1 MDDVSKNSAVAAID
15 DLDEL
20 SQFTESYDSF
30 NRIINSLQR
39 RYIALEEEATAQNR
53 ELAEANR
60 RLVELSERNLAT
72 TAFLAGILNSISVGV
87 VAVDRQGR
95 ITHFNPAASLILG
108 VRQGVPIGRLYRDVI
123 PPGSPVEANALRAI
137 QSGSEVEAVDKRLE
151 LPDGTLLNLSV
162 STAIIR
168 DESGVPCGAV
178 EAFSDL
184 TKLKRMEQELARLN
198 TMAALGEMAATIAHE
213 VRNPLAGIGGFAA
226 LLERDLVEDNPQ
238 REIARKIVRGV
249 ETINETITT
258 LLNYSRFE
266 ELKPIETNVEE
277 FLLSVIEQYRREN
290 PDRVEKT
297 SIVLHKPQACRDQI
311 ISLRLDAMLA
321 RQVFFNIFSN
331 AIEACAGKGQIDL
344 RFDKLPRQSAVSR
357 YTDRVL
363 LGPDETVVEM
373 TITDT
378 GPGIAPEDIDRIF
391 APFFTTKGGG
401 NGLGLAVAWKII
413 KRHGG
418 EIFARNSDDG
428 GAVFHILMPTR
439 IDPVK
444 MEPAQ

>member
-1 MDDVSKNSAVAAID
+1 MDDVSKNSATAAID
-15 DLDEL
+15 DL

-53 ELAEANR
+53 ELAEANK

-87 VAVDRQGR
+87 VAVDRHGR

-108 VRQGVPIGRLYRDVI
+108 IPQGVPIGSLYRDVI
-123 PPGSPVEANALRAI
+123 PPGSPVDANALRAI
-137 QSGSEVEAVDKRLE
+137 QSGSEVEAVEKRLK
-151 LPDGTLLNLSV
+151 LKDGTLLNLSV
-162 STAIIR
+162 STAIVR
-168 DESGVPCGAV
+168 GETGAPCGAV
-178 EAFSDL
+178 EAFTDL
-184 TKLKRMEQELARLN
+184 TKLKRIEGELARLN

-266 ELKPIETNVEE
+266 EMRLTEIDVGE
-277 FLLSVIEQYRREN
+277 FLLSVIEQYRLEN
-290 PDRVEKT
+290 PKRADKT
-297 SIVLHKPQACRDQI
+297 DIVLHKPPASRDQVI
-311 ISLRLDAMLA
+311 TLRLDTMLT

-331 AIEACAGKGQIDL
+331 AVEACGGEGRIDL

-357 YTDRVL
+357 YSDQVL

-378 GPGIAPEDIDRIF
+378 GPGIAQEDLDRLF

-418 EIFARNSDDG
+418 EIFARNSDGG

-439 IDPVK
+439 IDPVRL
-444 MEPAQ
+444 EPTQ

>member
-1 MDDVSKNSAVAAID
+1 MDDLSKNSATAAID

-20 SQFTESYDSF
+20 VQFTESYDSF

-53 ELAEANR
+53 ELAEANKQ
-60 RLVELSERNLAT
+60 LVELSERNLAT

-87 VAVDRQGR
+87 VVVNQQGL

-108 VRQGVPIGRLYRDVI
+108 IRQGVPIGCLYRDVI
-123 PPGSPVEANALRAI
+123 PPGTPVGANALRAI
-137 QSGSEVEAVDKRLE
+137 ESGCEVEGVEKRLK
-151 LPDGTLLNLSV
+151 LPDGTQLNLSV

-168 DESGVPCGAV
+168 DESGAQCGAV
-178 EAFSDL
+178 EAFSDI

-226 LLERDLVEDNPQ
+226 LLERDLVEDHPR

-266 ELKPIETNVEE
+266 ELTLTDIDVGE
-277 FLLSVIEQYRREN
+277 FLTTVIEQYRREN
-290 PDRVEKT
+290 PERLEKIRV
-297 SIVLHKPQACRDQI
+297 VLHKPPSSRDQTI
-311 ISLRLDAMLA
+311 TLRLDSMLA

-331 AIEACAGKGQIDL
+331 AVEACEGEGQIDL
-344 RFDKLPRQSAVSR
+344 RFDKLPRQTAVSL
-357 YTDRVL
+357 YSDKIL

-373 TITDT
+373 TITDS
-378 GPGIAPEDIDRIF
+378 GPGIAPENIERLF

-418 EIFARNSDDG
+418 EIFASNSDSG
-428 GAVFHILMPTR
+428 GAVFHILLPTR

-444 MEPAQ
+444 MELPQ